1 MGLTWQVARRSFR
14 RWSTYRAATVAGVV
28 TNTVFGYLRAYVLVA
43 VAVAGG
49 GTVGGWDEPTLV
61 TFSFMTQ
68 ALLTGTGAFGETE
81 LAERVRSGDVV
92 VDLYRPIDL
101 QAWWLASWTGRAGFA
116 FLARGIPP
124 ALVGA
129 VAFDLVMPTGPV
141 MWLAFVVSVT
151 LASGVGFALRFL
163 TNLSAFWLLDN
174 RGVDQLVTMVL
185 LFFSGMLVPI
195 VLFPAWLETAARAL
209 PFAGMIQ
216 LPTEVFMGRY
226 DTVGAIAGVLALQAA
241 WLLALLAAGRLVL
254 AAATRKVVVQGG

>member
-14 RWSTYRAATVAGVV
+14 RWTTYRAATVAGVV

-43 VAVAGG
+43 VATAGG
-49 GTVGGWDEPTLV
+49 GTVGGWDERTLV

-129 VAFDLVMPTGPV
+129 LAFDLVGPSGPA
-141 MWLAFVVSVT
+141 MWGAFLVSVA
-151 LASGVGFALRFL
+151 LASGVGFAVRFL
-163 TNLSAFWLLDN
+163 TNLSTFWLLDN
-174 RGVDQLVTMVL
+174 RGVDQLVTMAL

-195 VLFPAWLETAARAL
+195 VLFPSWLEATARAL
-209 PFAGMIQ
+209 PFASMIQ
-216 LPTEVFMGRY
+216 LPVELFMGRY
-226 DTVGAIAGVLALQAA
+226 DTAGEIAGVLVVQAG
-241 WLLALLAAGRLVL
+241 WLIALLAAGRAVL